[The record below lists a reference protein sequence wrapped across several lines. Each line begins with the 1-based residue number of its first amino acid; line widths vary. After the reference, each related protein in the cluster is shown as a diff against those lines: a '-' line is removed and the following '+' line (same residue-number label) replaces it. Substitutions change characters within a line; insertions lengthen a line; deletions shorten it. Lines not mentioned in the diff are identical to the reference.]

1 VRILYCALDQRV
13 PGTLGGSVH
22 TRSVAEGLA
31 ARGHVVHVLTQ
42 MGPGG
47 FPAGPVHWTDLGTP
61 FGRPQL
67 RWTRTLTVAR
77 IAAATRPDLV
87 MERYQ
92 NFGGEGIAAAV
103 RQGVPAVLE
112 VNAPMIE
119 LPDSR
124 KTRIDRA
131 LLVEPMGRWRDW
143 QTRHTSLFVTPTRDV
158 LPADVPSDRVLEIEW
173 GADTSRF
180 TPHASGPVPYERP
193 SGVVAIFAGA
203 FRAWH
208 GAIHMVDAM
217 KQLQARGVDDV
228 SAVFVGDGPERGAV
242 MEATCGVPRAQFT
255 GAIPHHAMPAA
266 LAAADIG
273 VAPFDVTRHAPLAL
287 AFYWSPLKVFEYMAA
302 GLPVAAP
309 ALDRMQRLVGHG
321 REGCLYDPADP
332 AGLADALIA
341 LRDPVLR
348 ERLGRAAR
356 ARAVAEYSWQ
366 AHCERLDRALTA
378 LVAA

>member
-1 VRILYCALDQRV
+1 VRILYCALDQQV

-22 TRSVAEGLA
+22 TQSVAEGLA
-31 ARGHVVHVLTQ
+31 ARGHVVHVLAR

-47 FPAGPVHWTDLGTP
+47 FPAGPVHWTDLGAP

-67 RWTRTLTVAR
+67 RLLRTLTVAR
-77 IAAATRPDLV
+77 VAAATRPEVV

-92 NFGGEGIAAAV
+92 NFGGEGVAAAL
-103 RQGVPAVLE
+103 RLGVPAVLE

-124 KTRIDRA
+124 KTQIDRA
-131 LLVEPMGRWRDW
+131 LLVEPMRRWRDW
-143 QTRHTSLFVTPTRDV
+143 QARHTSLFVTPTREI
-158 LPADVPSDRVLEIEW
+158 LPPEIPEDRVLEIEW
-173 GADTSRF
+173 GADTTRF
-180 TPHASGPVPYERP
+180 TPQASGHVPYERR

-208 GAIHMVDAM
+208 GALHLVDAM

-242 MEATCGVPRAQFT
+242 MEAARGVPRVQFT
-255 GAIPHHAMPAA
+255 GALPHEAMPAV

-287 AFYWSPLKVFEYMAA
+287 AFYWSPLKLFEYMAA
-302 GLPVAAP
+302 GLPVVAP
-309 ALDRMQRLVGHG
+309 ALARIQRLVAHD
-321 REGCLYDPADP
+321 RQGCLYDPADP
-332 AGLADALIA
+332 AGIADALIA
-341 LRDPVLR
+341 LRDPALR
-348 ERLGRAAR
+348 QRLGRAAR

>member
-1 VRILYCALDQRV
+1 VRILYCALDQQV

-31 ARGHVVHVLTQ
+31 ARGHVVHVLTR
-42 MGPGG
+42 MGRGG
-47 FPAGPVHWTDLGTP
+47 FPAGPVHWTDLGAP

-67 RWTRTLTVAR
+67 RWMRTPTVAR
-77 IAAATRPDLV
+77 IAAATRPELI

-92 NFGGEGIAAAV
+92 NFGGEGVAAAA

-124 KTRIDRA
+124 KTQIDRA
-131 LLVEPMGRWRDW
+131 LVLQPMRRWRDW
-143 QTRHTSLFVTPTRDV
+143 QARHAALLVTPTASI
-158 LPADVPSDRVLEIEW
+158 LPAGVPPDRVLEIEW
-173 GADTSRF
+173 GADTTRF
-180 TPHASGPVPYERP
+180 TPHAGGPVPYERP

-208 GAIHMVDAM
+208 GAIQLVDAM
-217 KQLQARGVDDV
+217 KQLRARGVDDI
-228 SAVFVGDGPERGAV
+228 SAVLLGDGPERGAV
-242 MEATCGVPRAQFT
+242 MEAARGVPRVQFT
-255 GAIPHHAMPAA
+255 GALPHDAMPAA

-273 VAPFDVTRHAPLAL
+273 VAPFDVTRHPPLAL
-287 AFYWSPLKVFEYMAA
+287 AFYWSPLKLFEYMAT
-302 GLPVAAP
+302 GLPVVAP
-309 ALDRMQRLVGHG
+309 ALDRIQRLVGHG

-332 AGLADALIA
+332 GGLADALAA

-348 ERLGRAAR
+348 ARMGRAAR

-366 AHCERLDRALTA
+366 AHCERLDRALAA